1 MNDLIVFAVGF
12 LVSMLV
18 VYSMF
23 PRVVVEMQDSKVAGK
38 ETARTSD

>member
-23 PRVVVEMQDSKVAGK
+23 SRVVVEMHDSKVGGK